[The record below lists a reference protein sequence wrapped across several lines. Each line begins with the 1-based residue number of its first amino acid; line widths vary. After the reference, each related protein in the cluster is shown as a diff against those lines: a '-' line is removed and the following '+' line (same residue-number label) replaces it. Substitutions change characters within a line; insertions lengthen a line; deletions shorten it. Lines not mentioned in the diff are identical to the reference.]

1 MAHLEG
7 KERAAYVQKMFGRIA
22 SRYNLMN
29 RLMTFGQDMRWRRF
43 VVAQAKLPA
52 GGKLLDLATGTGDI
66 AFEAV
71 KAVPDVQAVGADFA
85 LPMMRMG
92 RQYPMGKRV
101 LWSAA
106 DALNLPFPDNTFD
119 AVTSGYLIRN
129 VIDIPRTFAEQMR
142 VLKPGGRIVVL
153 DTSPPPKNLMRP
165 FILIQLKYI
174 IPLLGRLIS
183 PDGSAYQYLPESTQ
197 AFKTPDEL
205 ASLMR
210 QAGLKQVEHKS
221 FMFGTMAVHWGE
233 KAKDEAPMKAESRT
247 VWELR
252 QGESILGTLYQYDQ
266 DMWWHSC
273 IFEPT
278 SEFDQFHHVFVAPE
292 PVSGRS
298 MDEQFAEW
306 QGKIKGLGLE
316 LVRMSDGKTLIPFI
330 LHIHE
335 KRASFRGGWK
345 IDG

>member
-7 KERAAYVQKMFGRIA
+7 KERAAYVQQMFGRIA

-43 VVAQAKLPA
+43 VVEQAKLPA

-71 KAVPDVQAVGADFA
+71 KAVPTIQAVGADFA
-85 LPMMRMG
+85 LPMMLVGKQSPMG
-92 RQYPMGKRV
+92 RRV

-129 VIDIPRTFAEQMR
+129 VTDIPRTFAEQMR

-153 DTSPPPKNLMRP
+153 DTSPPPRNLLRP

-174 IPLLGRLIS
+174 IPLLGRIIS
-183 PDGSAYQYLPESTQ
+183 PDASAYQYLPESTQ

-205 ASLMR
+205 AEIMR
-210 QAGLKQVEHKS
+210 QAGLKNVQYKS

-233 KAKDEAPMKAESRT
+233 K
-247 VWELR
+247 
-252 QGESILGTLYQYDQ
+252 
-266 DMWWHSC
+266 
-273 IFEPT
+273 
-278 SEFDQFHHVFVAPE
+278 
-292 PVSGRS
+292 
-298 MDEQFAEW
+298 
-306 QGKIKGLGLE
+306 
-316 LVRMSDGKTLIPFI
+316 
-330 LHIHE
+330 
-335 KRASFRGGWK
+335 
-345 IDG
+345 